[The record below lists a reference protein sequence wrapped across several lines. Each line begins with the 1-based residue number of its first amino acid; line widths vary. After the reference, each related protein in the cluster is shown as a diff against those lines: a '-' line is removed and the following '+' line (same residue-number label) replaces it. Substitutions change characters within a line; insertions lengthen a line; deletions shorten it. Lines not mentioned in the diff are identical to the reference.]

1 MGQAQTVAG
10 RSAIVTQA
18 RLALAYDLRHERLS
32 QEAIAKKM
40 ERAEKALVA
49 EILTEYDAG
58 TPIESGPAI
67 IVTKNLGVRVD
78 WRAEFVY
85 RHGEAA
91 AVAVE
96 IGERSRTY
104 RVVEMAATDRQEPSL
119 TVIAGG
125 RQP

>member
-58 TPIESGPAI
+58 TPIESGDHCNQKSWCPCRLAS
-67 IVTKNLGVRVD
+67 GVCLSAR
-78 WRAEFVY
+78 R
-85 RHGEAA
+85 G
-91 AVAVE
+91 
-96 IGERSRTY
+96 
-104 RVVEMAATDRQEPSL
+104 
-119 TVIAGG
+119 GG
-125 RQP
+125 RRR